1 MALANHIP
9 DLIEEIS
16 KAQGEPLLQKQIADE
31 IKISEGTLSR
41 YVNNKIDGT
50 RFEIEEKLCRYFAEK
65 LKRPITRNDLFSF
78 VEG

>member
-1 MALANHIP
+1 MANHIP
-9 DLIEEIS
+9 DLIKEIS

-31 IKISEGTLSR
+31 TNISEGTLSR

-50 RFEIEEKLCRYFAEK
+50 RFDIEEKLCRYFSRK
-65 LKRPITRNDLFSF
+65 LKRPITRDSLFSF